1 MKVSLWQ
8 VFLSGGPFM
17 WPILFFS
24 VIAFAL
30 ILERAVVLIIFKNMI
45 TGFLLFLTSK
55 GEKGKNRIQE
65 IDNEIFSIPKKEADE
80 LISEVFQLIVD
91 KINRVIE
98 LIAGIGS
105 IAPLLGFMGTVY
117 GMIIA
122 FTSIANADRVSVKL
136 VAGGI
141 SQALITTG
149 FGLGVAIICLFFDQL
164 YRFFLSSQVHR
175 LEKGVNT
182 FFLK

>member
-1 MKVSLWQ
+1 MWQ

-30 ILERAVVLIIFKNMI
+30 ILERAVVLIIFKNTI
-45 TGFLLFLTSK
+45 TGFLLFLISK
-55 GEKGKNRIQE
+55 GESGKNRIRE
-65 IDNEIFSIPKKEADE
+65 IDDEIFSMSKKEADE

-98 LIAGIGS
+98 LIAGVGS
-105 IAPLLGFMGTVY
+105 IAPLLGFIGTVY

-122 FTSIANADRVSVKL
+122 FQSIANADRVSVKL

-149 FGLGVAIICLFFDQL
+149 FGLAVAIICLFFDQL
-164 YRFFLSSQVHR
+164 YRFILSSQVHK

-182 FFLK
+182 FFIKR